1 MLDVAFRPAR
11 VGGTASAVGFF
22 LSTLPRPRL
31 RARPGGSVLAGAETW
46 GSRSGLNIASST
58 SDQSS
63 RRRIRLHL
71 VEVALTRCYT
81 DCQMPDDLVI
91 FIRCDSAGEK
101 RAFAAAAKNRG
112 ETLRRFA
119 REAMAAR
126 AGIKIQDRL
135 CEHCST
141 QLSKGNHSG
150 FCRKCLRTI
159 GISKLRNH
167 HPR

>member
-1 MLDVAFRPAR
+1 MLKQPDKHD
-11 VGGTASAVGFF
+11 T
-22 LSTLPRPRL
+22 
-31 RARPGGSVLAGAETW
+31 
-46 GSRSGLNIASST
+46 T
-58 SDQSS
+58 S
-63 RRRIRLHL
+63 
-71 VEVALTRCYT
+71 
-81 DCQMPDDLVI
+81 QMPDDLVI
-91 FIRCDSAGEK
+91 FIRCDSAEEK
-101 RAFAAAAKNRG
+101 RVFAAAAKDRA

-167 HPR
+167 YPR